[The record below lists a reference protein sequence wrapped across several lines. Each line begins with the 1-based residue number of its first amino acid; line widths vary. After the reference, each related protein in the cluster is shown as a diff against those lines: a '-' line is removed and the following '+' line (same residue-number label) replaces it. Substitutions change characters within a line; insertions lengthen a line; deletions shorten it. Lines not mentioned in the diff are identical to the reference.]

1 MSVKTIHITQW
12 FPDKTNKKFSYPI
25 YEDDNIEDG
34 ILKIVSNIGIK
45 DRFYVWNSVYKSILF
60 SIEEYSWKGYN
71 YNPLEATDISNAII
85 KQPIIYKY
93 NNGLC
98 YFNNINIIF
107 ENDFPQ
113 LKDNQYYFIDLK
125 KKAIISDKILKN
137 LEDVSTTNIIDNYS
151 IIHRYELYS
160 KFNSELLIPNIYM
173 KLNTSP
179 LIQYIQWIN
188 DTYTLIHKLYLY
200 HSISLF
206 NLSNWT
212 NLEKITKIHVINCYS
227 LLNENSYAKISITPN
242 SININYI
249 LDLRKK
255 INWEIIDE
263 HNKKIINYLENTLK
277 TKIKI
282 KPISIKIHNYINIIN
297 VPNDILKTNVSK
309 YPQIFDIIS
318 IKDTINLIYKR
329 SSNYSNEVL
338 DYSKYVKNR
347 ILLGIEN
354 SDIIE
359 ELISFGL
366 SKDDASKLIIA
377 EEELL
382 KELEDKML
390 KENFEDTKLNTII
403 IIKQTKSGFEIIIH
417 NSPNK
422 KEFDYL
428 IYWLSRII
436 SSSQKKITAV
446 KKKLIIKKDKS
457 SSSSSSDKIDN
468 DEDEDL
474 KFSSSISSGG
484 NNEKEDQRYRV
495 QLLQNAD
502 KDLFGE
508 NYARKKCQK
517 RNQPFVISKET
528 RDKLVQENKYYTDN
542 DIYYGSKKDKM
553 NYYLCPKLWC
563 KISKVP
569 ADPITKKCPIEA
581 DEIILSFFD
590 NKQEEGVNRYVKLI
604 KPNEKD
610 MCVPCCFKKP
620 PKESE
625 LNKCKNYATY
635 NPNKTGDKIEI
646 DEKDENYLVNYPAPI
661 ANGRF
666 GIVPQY
672 LHEFLFPLIKYSNC
686 SKHLNNTEKCLVR
699 KGISNSNYSDSLI
712 LSIIY
717 LLNFKNKNDFI
728 KDIKKKLDLISFLC
742 LENGN
747 VCKGFMDRL
756 PLIPDENFKLINELK
771 NHFKE
776 FPILNSLYKID
787 FKNNNLQLSRLLGIF
802 KSYKKFINYIE
813 INDYHVNKSS
823 YYFYSLIVNIYNKLL
838 LVWEKDSNNTSIIC
852 PYYTSYSDL
861 ISAMEINPQIIMVLK
876 DKKFFEPLEI
886 KSKNKEG
893 IKLFNLNDYPKL
905 QTILNDCSINNIN
918 TDTYTNIYSLN
929 NWIKTKG
936 NGIDNPLKFIID
948 TVIINSDLT
957 IEHFLTK
964 GKILLTI
971 NKIGISYLNRIIKD
985 FDIKIIVFY
994 DDLSDNATIY
1004 NINISVKDL
1013 NLFQDKAIS
1022 LDIKYNIGELDKDIP
1037 QKEPLI
1043 EVFTILPIKK
1053 KKLNNNYIIHTR
1065 INDDLYLYEKESFED
1080 NKRWF
1085 QLQLMV
1091 FSTILKK
1098 IDETKLTHL
1107 QSLPRLDY
1115 INEMLKLFDK
1125 KIPYINEIR
1134 LILEE
1139 IPIYSINHI
1148 KNYLNKLFIY
1158 YKFDFL
1164 NSTININKNNS
1175 QFEFSQSALNNGI
1188 PHELLNYHSSAPF
1201 NNFIYSNFETKDYSF
1216 NIDNIEY
1223 DIDTLPRIFKG
1234 TLKKLNSKWVMHKKS
1249 LWYQMEILKVDN
1261 YSKDTFKEFFNWF
1274 ADYIKVKTSFDNLQE
1289 ITNNKLKIIKDDEEN
1304 LKNLLKD
1311 TKLFKLFM
1319 TVSKK
1324 TYPNVNKF
1332 YDNYFN
1338 DLSNTNKSEII
1349 NKIIQIGYPLNDL
1362 YIISMAEILNIN
1374 ILTIHRAIYKTS
1386 KDNIIRGDLDDLIIS
1401 TTLYKAPNNHDNR
1414 PFFILYKD
1422 FDVNTSE
1429 NVYYLV
1435 VNNSLE
1441 ISYKNIYLKLNEIPA
1456 EIKILV
1462 DEHLKRFYS

>member
-1 MSVKTIHITQW
+1 MSLKTIHITQW
-12 FPDKTNKKFSYPI
+12 FPDKTNKKFTFSI

-34 ILKIVSNIGIK
+34 IIKLVNKLEIK

-60 SIEEYSWKGYN
+60 SIPEYSWKGYN
-71 YNPLEATDISNAII
+71 YNPLEATDTNNSII

-107 ENDFPQ
+107 ENDFPN
-113 LKDNQYYFIDLK
+113 LKDNQYYFIDIK
-125 KKAIISDKILKN
+125 KKAIISDKILKD
-137 LEDVSTTNIIDNYS
+137 LEAVSTNNIIDNYS
-151 IIHRYELYS
+151 VIHRYELYS
-160 KFNSELLIPNIYM
+160 KFNSELLIPNIYL

-227 LLNENSYAKISITPN
+227 LINENSYAKISITPN

-255 INWEIIDE
+255 INWDIIDE
-263 HNKKIINYLENTLK
+263 HNKKLITYLENNLK
-277 TKIKI
+277 TKIKF

-297 VPNDILKTNVSK
+297 VPFDVLKTNISK

-318 IKDTINLIYKR
+318 TKDTINLIYKR

-347 ILLGIEN
+347 ILLGIDN

-366 SKDDASKLIIA
+366 SKEDASKLITA
-377 EEELL
+377 EEDLL
-382 KELEDKML
+382 KEIEDKMI
-390 KENFEDTKLNTII
+390 KENFEDRNLNTII
-403 IIKQTKSGFEIIIH
+403 SIKNSKSGFEIIIH

-436 SSSQKKITAV
+436 SSSQKKITQV
-446 KKKLIIKKDKS
+446 KKKLIVKKDES
-457 SSSSSSDKIDN
+457 SSSSSSPAKI
-468 DEDEDL
+468 EDDL
-474 KFSSSISSGG
+474 HFSSSISSGG

-517 RNQPFVISKET
+517 RNQPFVISKEI

-569 ADPITKKCPIEA
+569 ADPITKKCPIED

-590 NKQEEGVNRYVKLI
+590 NKQEEGVKRYVKLI

-625 LNKCKNYATY
+625 LNKCKNYETY
-635 NPNKTGDKIEI
+635 NPKKNIDKIEI

-661 ANGRF
+661 AYGRF

-672 LHEFLFPLIKYSNC
+672 LHEFLFPMIKYTNC

-699 KGISNSNYSDSLI
+699 KGIDNSNYSDSLI

-717 LLNFKNKNDFI
+717 LLNFKNKNEFI

-742 LENGN
+742 IENGN

-756 PLIPDENFKLINELK
+756 PLIPEENYKLINELK

-787 FKNNNLQLSRLLGIF
+787 FKNNNLLLSRLLGIF

-813 INDYHVNKSS
+813 INDYHVNKSA

-838 LVWEKDSNNTSIIC
+838 LVWEKDGTNTSIMC
-852 PYYTSYSDL
+852 PYYTSYNDL

-876 DKKFFEPLEI
+876 DKKYFEPLEI
-886 KSKNKEG
+886 KSKNKDG
-893 IKLFNLNDYPKL
+893 IKLFNLNDFPKL
-905 QTILNDCSINNIN
+905 QTILNDCSVNNIN

-971 NKIGISYLNRIIKD
+971 NKIGISYLNRIITD
-985 FDIKIIVFY
+985 FDIKVITFY
-994 DDLSDNATIY
+994 DDLSDNSTIY
-1004 NINISVKDL
+1004 NINISIKDL
-1013 NLFQDKAIS
+1013 NLFKNKAVS
-1022 LDIKYNIGELDKDIP
+1022 LEVKYDIGELDKNIP

-1053 KKLNNNYIIHTR
+1053 KPLNNNYIIHTR

-1091 FSTILKK
+1091 FSTILKN
-1098 IDETKLTHL
+1098 INETKLKTL
-1107 QSLPRLDY
+1107 QSLSRIDY
-1115 INEMLKLFDK
+1115 INEMIKLFDK

-1201 NNFIYSNFETKDYSF
+1201 NNFVYSNFENKEYSF
-1216 NIDNIEY
+1216 NIDNIEE
-1223 DIDTLPRIFKG
+1223 DLSKLPAIFKG
-1234 TLKKLNSKWVMHKKS
+1234 TLKKLNSKWTMHKKS

-1261 YSKDTFKEFFNWF
+1261 YSKDTFKEFFNWI
-1274 ADYIKVKTSFDNLQE
+1274 ADYIKVKTSFANLQE
-1289 ITNNKLKIIKDDEEN
+1289 ITNNKLNIIKDDEVN

-1319 TVSKK
+1319 SVSKK

-1332 YDNYFN
+1332 YDNFFKDLDN
-1338 DLSNTNKSEII
+1338 DKKTEIV
-1349 NKIIQIGYPLNDL
+1349 NKIIEIGYPLNDL

-1386 KDNIIRGDLDDLIIS
+1386 KDDLVRGDLDDLIIS

-1414 PFFILYKD
+1414 PFFIFYKD
-1422 FDVNTSE
+1422 LDVNTNE
-1429 NVYYLV
+1429 NVYYLIV
-1435 VNNSLE
+1435 DSSLE
-1441 ISYKNIYLKLNEIPA
+1441 ISHKNIYLKLNEIPI

-1462 DEHLKRFYS
+1462 DEHLKRYYS